1 MKEFRSAD
9 IRNFSIVGHGAS
21 GKTMLCEAMLACA
34 GEITRMGSIEAKNTV
49 SDYHHDEHE
58 RQISIHSSPLHL
70 EWMNKKFNIIDTPG
84 YLDFIGEAI
93 SSLAVVDMACL
104 LYTSPSPRD

>member
-49 SDYHHDEHE
+49 
-58 RQISIHSSPLHL
+58 
-70 EWMNKKFNIIDTPG
+70 
-84 YLDFIGEAI
+84 
-93 SSLAVVDMACL
+93 
-104 LYTSPSPRD
+104 